1 MYEKHK
7 IYARIFNILRKFPQR
22 NNKITLLTNKN
33 HSFEANLEY
42 IAKEL
47 ENRNNNGKNYEYKFI
62 PKDSLSL
69 SNIRDFASSKY
80 VFLVDNFFPL
90 AFMNVEGMKWVQ
102 LWHGTGLFKKFGYDL
117 LNDEDKKIMEMFAPK
132 IDLVS
137 VSSENVVDTYARNFY
152 VDKSKVKPFGVPRN
166 DFYDE
171 KHLSDDYLSDLRES
185 FEKDYPQLKG
195 KKLVLYAPTF
205 REDPKNNA
213 VFDYFDIEKFLD
225 ELGDEYALAI
235 RLHPNYKRFC
245 DEEHN
250 IDLEDLTN
258 RYDIINFT
266 GLKDG
271 QKLLLLSDILNR
283 YDIINFTGL
292 KDGQKLLLLSDILI
306 ADYSSIMVDYTI
318 LQKPIV
324 LFAYDLDDY
333 INEERG
339 FYFDYKENVP
349 GKIVYNMDELIA
361 SINDEDF
368 DLEKMEEFLKLQFGE
383 FKPNSSKLI
392 LDYILED

>member
-7 IYARIFNILRKFPQR
+7 IYAKIFNILRKFPQK

-47 ENRNNNGKNYEYKFI
+47 DNRNDSGKNYEYKFI
-62 PKDSLSL
+62 PKDSLSFA
-69 SNIRDFASSKY
+69 NIRDFASSKY

-137 VSSENVVDTYARNFY
+137 VSSENVADIYARNFY

-171 KHLSDDYLSDLRES
+171 EHLSDDYLSNLRES

-213 VFDYFDIEKFLD
+213 VFDYFDVEKFLN

-266 GLKDG
+266 GFKDE
-271 QKLLLLSDILNR
+271 QKLLILADILV
-283 YDIINFTGL
+283 
-292 KDGQKLLLLSDILI
+292 

-318 LQKPIV
+318 LKKPAI
-324 LFAYDLDDY
+324 LFDYDLEDY
-333 INEERG
+333 LYKERG
-339 FYFDYKENVP
+339 FYFDYEEMVP
-349 GKIVYNMDELIA
+349 GRIVYNIDELIEA
-361 SINDEDF
+361 IKEEDF
-368 DLEKMEEFLKLQFGE
+368 RLEKMDEFLKFQFGE

>member
-7 IYARIFNILRKFPQR
+7 IYAKIFNILRKFPQK

-47 ENRNNNGKNYEYKFI
+47 DNRNNSGKNYEYKFI
-62 PKDSLSL
+62 PKDSLSFA
-69 SNIRDFASSKY
+69 NIHDFASSKY

-137 VSSENVVDTYARNFY
+137 VSSENVADIYARNFY

-171 KHLSDDYLSDLRES
+171 EHLSEDYLSQLRES

-213 VFDYFDIEKFLD
+213 VFNHFDIEKFLD

-250 IDLEDLTN
+250 IDLDDLTN

-266 GLKDG
+266 GFKDE
-271 QKLLLLSDILNR
+271 QKLLLLA
-283 YDIINFTGL
+283 
-292 KDGQKLLLLSDILI
+292 DILI

-318 LQKPIV
+318 LKKPAI
-324 LFAYDLDDY
+324 LFDYDLDDY
-333 INEERG
+333 LYKERG
-339 FYFDYKENVP
+339 FYFDYEEMVP
-349 GKIVYNMDELIA
+349 GKIVYNIDELIEA
-361 SINDEDF
+361 IKEEDF
-368 DLEKMEEFLKLQFGE
+368 RLEKMEEFLKLQFGE

>member
-7 IYARIFNILRKFPQR
+7 IYAKIFNILRKFPQK

-47 ENRNNNGKNYEYKFI
+47 DNRNDSGKNYEYKFI
-62 PKDSLSL
+62 PKDSLSFA
-69 SNIRDFASSKY
+69 NIRDFASSKY

-137 VSSENVVDTYARNFY
+137 VSSENVADIYARNFY

-171 KHLSDDYLSDLRES
+171 EHLSDDYLSNLRES

-213 VFDYFDIEKFLD
+213 VFDYFDVEKFLN

-266 GLKDG
+266 GFKDE
-271 QKLLLLSDILNR
+271 QKLLILADILV
-283 YDIINFTGL
+283 
-292 KDGQKLLLLSDILI
+292 

-318 LQKPIV
+318 LKKPAI
-324 LFAYDLDDY
+324 LFDYDLEDY
-333 INEERG
+333 LYKERG
-339 FYFDYKENVP
+339 FYFDYEEMVP
-349 GKIVYNMDELIA
+349 GKIVYNIDELIEA
-361 SINDEDF
+361 IKEEDF
-368 DLEKMEEFLKLQFGE
+368 RLEKMDEFLKFQFGE

>member
-7 IYARIFNILRKFPQR
+7 IYAKIFNILRKFPQK

-47 ENRNNNGKNYEYKFI
+47 DNRNNSGKNYEYKFI
-62 PKDSLSL
+62 PKDSLSFA
-69 SNIRDFASSKY
+69 NIRDFASSKY

-137 VSSENVVDTYARNFY
+137 VSSENVADIYARNFY

-166 DFYDE
+166 DFYNE
-171 KHLSDDYLSDLRES
+171 EHLSEDYLSELRES

-213 VFDYFDIEKFLD
+213 VFNHFDIEKFLD

-250 IDLEDLTN
+250 IDLDDLTN

-266 GLKDG
+266 GFKDE
-271 QKLLLLSDILNR
+271 QKLLLLA
-283 YDIINFTGL
+283 
-292 KDGQKLLLLSDILI
+292 DILI

-318 LQKPIV
+318 LKKPAI
-324 LFAYDLDDY
+324 LFDYDLDDY
-333 INEERG
+333 LYKERG
-339 FYFDYKENVP
+339 FYFDYEEMVP
-349 GKIVYNMDELIA
+349 GKIVYNIDELIE
-361 SINDEDF
+361 SIKEEDF
-368 DLEKMEEFLKLQFGE
+368 RLEKMEEFLKLQFGE

>member
-7 IYARIFNILRKFPQR
+7 IYAKIFNVLRKFPQK

-47 ENRNNNGKNYEYKFI
+47 DNRNNSGKNYEYKFI
-62 PKDSLSL
+62 PKDSLSFA
-69 SNIRDFASSKY
+69 NIRDFASSKY

-137 VSSENVVDTYARNFY
+137 VSSENVADIYARNFY

-166 DFYDE
+166 DFYNE
-171 KHLSDDYLSDLRES
+171 EHLSDDYLSELRES

-213 VFDYFDIEKFLD
+213 VFDYFDIEKFLN

-266 GLKDG
+266 GFKDE
-271 QKLLLLSDILNR
+271 QKLLLLA
-283 YDIINFTGL
+283 
-292 KDGQKLLLLSDILI
+292 DILI

-318 LQKPIV
+318 LKKPAI
-324 LFAYDLDDY
+324 LFDYDLDDY
-333 INEERG
+333 LYKERG
-339 FYFDYKENVP
+339 FYFDYEEMVP
-349 GKIVYNMDELIA
+349 GKIVYNIDELIGA
-361 SINDEDF
+361 IKEEDF
-368 DLEKMEEFLKLQFGE
+368 RLEKMEEFLKLQFGE

>member
-1 MYEKHK
+1 MYAKHK
-7 IYARIFNILRKFPQR
+7 IYAKIFNILRKFPQK

-47 ENRNNNGKNYEYKFI
+47 DNRNDSGKNYEYKFI
-62 PKDSLSL
+62 PKDSLSFA
-69 SNIRDFASSKY
+69 NIRDFASSKY

-137 VSSENVVDTYARNFY
+137 VSSENVADIYARNFY

-171 KHLSDDYLSDLRES
+171 EHLSDDYLSNLRES

-213 VFDYFDIEKFLD
+213 VFDYFDVEKFLN

-266 GLKDG
+266 GFKDE
-271 QKLLLLSDILNR
+271 QKLLILADILV
-283 YDIINFTGL
+283 
-292 KDGQKLLLLSDILI
+292 

-318 LQKPIV
+318 LKKPAI
-324 LFAYDLDDY
+324 LFDYDLEDY
-333 INEERG
+333 LYKERG
-339 FYFDYKENVP
+339 FYFDYEEMVP
-349 GKIVYNMDELIA
+349 GKIVYNIDELIEA
-361 SINDEDF
+361 IKEEDF
-368 DLEKMEEFLKLQFGE
+368 RLEKMDEFLKFQFGE

>member
-33 HSFEANLEY
+33 HSFEANLDY

-271 QKLLLLSDILNR
+271 QKLLLLSDIL
-283 YDIINFTGL
+283 
-292 KDGQKLLLLSDILI
+292 I
-306 ADYSSIMVDYTI
+306 ADYSSIMV

>member
-1 MYEKHK
+1 MYAKHK
-7 IYARIFNILRKFPQR
+7 IYAAIFNILRKFPQK

-47 ENRNNNGKNYEYKFI
+47 DNRNNSGKNYEYKFI
-62 PKDSLSL
+62 PKDSLSFA
-69 SNIRDFASSKY
+69 NIRDFASSKY

-137 VSSENVVDTYARNFY
+137 VSSENVADIYARNFY

-171 KHLSDDYLSDLRES
+171 EHLSEDYLSELRES

-213 VFDYFDIEKFLD
+213 VFNHFDIEKFLD

-250 IDLEDLTN
+250 IDLDDLTN

-266 GLKDG
+266 GFKDE
-271 QKLLLLSDILNR
+271 QKLLLLA
-283 YDIINFTGL
+283 
-292 KDGQKLLLLSDILI
+292 DILI

-318 LQKPIV
+318 LKKPAI
-324 LFAYDLDDY
+324 LFDYDLEDY
-333 INEERG
+333 LYKERG
-339 FYFDYKENVP
+339 FYFDYEEMVP
-349 GKIVYNMDELIA
+349 GKIVYNIDELIEA
-361 SINDEDF
+361 IKEEDF
-368 DLEKMEEFLKLQFGE
+368 RLEKMEEFLKLQFGE

>member
-33 HSFEANLEY
+33 HSFEANLDY

-62 PKDSLSL
+62 PKDSLSFA
-69 SNIRDFASSKY
+69 NIRDFASSKY

-271 QKLLLLSDILNR
+271 QKLLLLSDIL
-283 YDIINFTGL
+283 
-292 KDGQKLLLLSDILI
+292 I

>member
-7 IYARIFNILRKFPQR
+7 IYAKIFNILRKFPQK

-47 ENRNNNGKNYEYKFI
+47 DNRNNAGKNYEYKFI
-62 PKDSLSL
+62 PKDSLSF

-137 VSSENVVDTYARNFY
+137 VSSENVADIYARNFY

-171 KHLSDDYLSDLRES
+171 EHLSDDYLSNLRES

-245 DEEHN
+245 DEEHD

-266 GLKDG
+266 GFKDE
-271 QKLLLLSDILNR
+271 QKLLILADILV
-283 YDIINFTGL
+283 
-292 KDGQKLLLLSDILI
+292 

-318 LQKPIV
+318 LKKPAI
-324 LFAYDLDDY
+324 LFDYDLEDY
-333 INEERG
+333 LYKERG
-339 FYFDYKENVP
+339 FYFDYEEMVP
-349 GKIVYNMDELIA
+349 GKIVYNIDELIEA
-361 SINDEDF
+361 IKEEDF
-368 DLEKMEEFLKLQFGE
+368 RLEKMEEFLKLQFGE

>member
-7 IYARIFNILRKFPQR
+7 IYAKIFNILRKFPQK

-33 HSFEANLEY
+33 HSFEANLEF

-47 ENRNNNGKNYEYKFI
+47 DNRNNSGKNYEYKFI
-62 PKDSLSL
+62 PKDSLSFA
-69 SNIRDFASSKY
+69 NIRDFASSKY

-117 LNDEDKKIMEMFAPK
+117 LNDEDKRIMEMFAPK

-137 VSSENVVDTYARNFY
+137 VSSENVADIYARNFY

-171 KHLSDDYLSDLRES
+171 EHLSDAYLSELRES
-185 FEKDYPQLKG
+185 FERDYPELKG

-213 VFDYFDIEKFLD
+213 VFNYFDIEKFLN

-266 GLKDG
+266 GFKDE
-271 QKLLLLSDILNR
+271 QKLLLLA
-283 YDIINFTGL
+283 
-292 KDGQKLLLLSDILI
+292 DILI

-318 LQKPIV
+318 LKKPVI
-324 LFAYDLDDY
+324 LFAYDLEVY
-333 INEERG
+333 LSKERG
-339 FYFDYKENVP
+339 FYFDYKEMVP
-349 GKIVYNMDELIA
+349 GKMVSNMDELID
-361 SINDEDF
+361 SIKEEDF
-368 DLEKMEEFLKLQFGE
+368 RLEKMEEFHKLQFGE

>member
-1 MYEKHK
+1 MYAKHK
-7 IYARIFNILRKFPQR
+7 IYAAIFNILRKFPQK

-47 ENRNNNGKNYEYKFI
+47 DNRNNSGKNYEYKFI
-62 PKDSLSL
+62 PKDSLSFA
-69 SNIRDFASSKY
+69 NIRDFASSKY

-137 VSSENVVDTYARNFY
+137 VSSENVADIYARNFY

-166 DFYDE
+166 DFYNE
-171 KHLSDDYLSDLRES
+171 EHLSDDYLSELRES

-213 VFDYFDIEKFLD
+213 VFNHFDIEKFLD

-250 IDLEDLTN
+250 IDLDDLTN

-266 GLKDG
+266 GFKDE
-271 QKLLLLSDILNR
+271 QKLLLLA
-283 YDIINFTGL
+283 
-292 KDGQKLLLLSDILI
+292 DILI

-318 LQKPIV
+318 LKKPAI
-324 LFAYDLDDY
+324 LFDYDLEDY
-333 INEERG
+333 LYKERG
-339 FYFDYKENVP
+339 FYFDYEEMVP
-349 GKIVYNMDELIA
+349 GKIVYNIDELIEA
-361 SINDEDF
+361 IKEEDF
-368 DLEKMEEFLKLQFGE
+368 RLEKMEEFLKLQFGE

>member
-7 IYARIFNILRKFPQR
+7 IYAKIFNILRKFPQK

-33 HSFEANLEY
+33 HSFEANLEF

-47 ENRNNNGKNYEYKFI
+47 DNRNNSGKNYEYKFI
-62 PKDSLSL
+62 PKDSLSFA
-69 SNIRDFASSKY
+69 NIRDFASSKY

-117 LNDEDKKIMEMFAPK
+117 LNDEDKRIMEMFAPK

-137 VSSENVVDTYARNFY
+137 VSSENVADIYARNFY

-171 KHLSDDYLSDLRES
+171 EHLSDAYLSELRES
-185 FEKDYPQLKG
+185 FERDYPELKG

-213 VFDYFDIEKFLD
+213 VFDYFDIEKFLN

-266 GLKDG
+266 GFKDE
-271 QKLLLLSDILNR
+271 QKLLLLA
-283 YDIINFTGL
+283 
-292 KDGQKLLLLSDILI
+292 DILI

-318 LQKPIV
+318 LKKPVI
-324 LFAYDLDDY
+324 LFAYDLEVY
-333 INEERG
+333 LSKERG
-339 FYFDYKENVP
+339 FYFDYKEMVP
-349 GKIVYNMDELIA
+349 GKMVSNMDELID
-361 SINDEDF
+361 SIKEEDF
-368 DLEKMEEFLKLQFGE
+368 RLEKMEEFHKLQFGE

>member
-7 IYARIFNILRKFPQR
+7 IYAKIFNILRKFPQK

-33 HSFEANLEY
+33 HSFEANLEF

-47 ENRNNNGKNYEYKFI
+47 DNRNNSGKNYEYKFI
-62 PKDSLSL
+62 PKDSLSFA
-69 SNIRDFASSKY
+69 NIRDFASSKY

-117 LNDEDKKIMEMFAPK
+117 LNDEDKRIMEMFAPK

-137 VSSENVVDTYARNFY
+137 VSSENVADIYARNFY
-152 VDKSKVKPFGVPRN
+152 VYKSKVKPFGVPRN

-171 KHLSDDYLSDLRES
+171 EHLSDAYLSELRES
-185 FEKDYPQLKG
+185 FERDYPELKG

-213 VFDYFDIEKFLD
+213 VFNYFDIEKFLN

-266 GLKDG
+266 GFKDE
-271 QKLLLLSDILNR
+271 QKLLLLA
-283 YDIINFTGL
+283 
-292 KDGQKLLLLSDILI
+292 DILI

-318 LQKPIV
+318 LKKPVI
-324 LFAYDLDDY
+324 LFAYDLEVY
-333 INEERG
+333 LSKERG
-339 FYFDYKENVP
+339 FYFDYKEMVP
-349 GKIVYNMDELIA
+349 GKMVSNMDELID
-361 SINDEDF
+361 SIKEEDF
-368 DLEKMEEFLKLQFGE
+368 RLEKMEEFHKLQFGE

>member
-7 IYARIFNILRKFPQR
+7 IYAKIFNVLRKFPQK

-47 ENRNNNGKNYEYKFI
+47 DNRNNSGKNYEYKFI
-62 PKDSLSL
+62 PKDSLSFA
-69 SNIRDFASSKY
+69 NIRDFASSKY

-137 VSSENVVDTYARNFY
+137 VSSENVADIYARNFY

-166 DFYDE
+166 DFYNE
-171 KHLSDDYLSDLRES
+171 EHLSDDYLSGLRES

-213 VFDYFDIEKFLD
+213 VFNHFDIEKFLD

-250 IDLEDLTN
+250 IDLDDLTN

-266 GLKDG
+266 GFKDE
-271 QKLLLLSDILNR
+271 QKLLLLA
-283 YDIINFTGL
+283 
-292 KDGQKLLLLSDILI
+292 DILI

-318 LQKPIV
+318 LKKPAI
-324 LFAYDLDDY
+324 LFDYDLDDY
-333 INEERG
+333 LYKERG
-339 FYFDYKENVP
+339 FYFDYEEMVP
-349 GKIVYNMDELIA
+349 GKIVYNIDELIEA
-361 SINDEDF
+361 IKEEDF
-368 DLEKMEEFLKLQFGE
+368 RLEKMEEFLKLQFGE

>member
-7 IYARIFNILRKFPQR
+7 IYAKIFNILRKFPQK

-33 HSFEANLEY
+33 HSFEANLEF

-47 ENRNNNGKNYEYKFI
+47 DNRNNSGKNYEYKFI
-62 PKDSLSL
+62 PKDSLSFA
-69 SNIRDFASSKY
+69 NIRDFASSKY

-117 LNDEDKKIMEMFAPK
+117 LNDEDERIMEMFAPK

-137 VSSENVVDTYARNFY
+137 VSSENVADIYARNFY

-171 KHLSDDYLSDLRES
+171 EHLSDAYLSELRES
-185 FEKDYPQLKG
+185 FERDYPELKD

-213 VFDYFDIEKFLD
+213 VFNYFDIEKFLN

-266 GLKDG
+266 GFKDE
-271 QKLLLLSDILNR
+271 QKLLLLA
-283 YDIINFTGL
+283 
-292 KDGQKLLLLSDILI
+292 DILI

-318 LQKPIV
+318 LKKPVI
-324 LFAYDLDDY
+324 LFAYDLEVY
-333 INEERG
+333 LSKERG
-339 FYFDYKENVP
+339 FYFDYKEMVP
-349 GKIVYNMDELIA
+349 GKMVSNMDELID
-361 SINDEDF
+361 SIKEEDF
-368 DLEKMEEFLKLQFGE
+368 RLEKMEEFHKLQFGE

>member
-7 IYARIFNILRKFPQR
+7 IYAKIFNILRKFPQK

-47 ENRNNNGKNYEYKFI
+47 DNRNNAGKNYEYKFI
-62 PKDSLSL
+62 PKDSLSFA
-69 SNIRDFASSKY
+69 NIRDFASSKY

-137 VSSENVVDTYARNFY
+137 VSSENVADIYARNFY

-171 KHLSDDYLSDLRES
+171 EHLSDDYLSNLRES

-213 VFDYFDIEKFLD
+213 VFAYFDVEKFLN

-266 GLKDG
+266 GFKDE
-271 QKLLLLSDILNR
+271 QKLLILADILV
-283 YDIINFTGL
+283 
-292 KDGQKLLLLSDILI
+292 

-318 LQKPIV
+318 LKKPAI
-324 LFAYDLDDY
+324 LFDYDLEDY
-333 INEERG
+333 LYKERG
-339 FYFDYKENVP
+339 FYFDYEEMVP
-349 GKIVYNMDELIA
+349 GRIVYNIDELIEA
-361 SINDEDF
+361 IKEEDF
-368 DLEKMEEFLKLQFGE
+368 RLEKMDEFLKFQFGE

>member
-7 IYARIFNILRKFPQR
+7 IYAKIFNILRKFPQK

-47 ENRNNNGKNYEYKFI
+47 DNRNNSGKNYEYKFI
-62 PKDSLSL
+62 PKDSLSFA
-69 SNIRDFASSKY
+69 NIRDFASSKY

-117 LNDEDKKIMEMFAPK
+117 LNDEDKNIMEMFAPK

-137 VSSENVVDTYARNFY
+137 VSSENVADIYARNFY

-166 DFYDE
+166 DFYNE
-171 KHLSDDYLSDLRES
+171 EHLSEDYLSELRES

-213 VFDYFDIEKFLD
+213 VFNHFDIEKFLD

-250 IDLEDLTN
+250 IDLDDLTN

-266 GLKDG
+266 GFKDE
-271 QKLLLLSDILNR
+271 QKLLLLA
-283 YDIINFTGL
+283 
-292 KDGQKLLLLSDILI
+292 DILI

-318 LQKPIV
+318 LKKPAI
-324 LFAYDLDDY
+324 LFDYDLEDY
-333 INEERG
+333 LYKERG
-339 FYFDYKENVP
+339 FYFDYAEMVP
-349 GKIVYNMDELIA
+349 GKIVYNIDELIEA
-361 SINDEDF
+361 IKEEDF
-368 DLEKMEEFLKLQFGE
+368 RLEKMEEFLKLQFGE

>member
-7 IYARIFNILRKFPQR
+7 IYAKIFNILRKFPQK

-47 ENRNNNGKNYEYKFI
+47 DNRNNSGKNYEYKFI
-62 PKDSLSL
+62 PKDSLSFA
-69 SNIRDFASSKY
+69 NIRDFASSKY

-137 VSSENVVDTYARNFY
+137 VSSENVADIYARNFY

-166 DFYDE
+166 DFYNE
-171 KHLSDDYLSDLRES
+171 EHLSDSYLSQLRES

-213 VFDYFDIEKFLD
+213 IFEYFDIEKFLD

-235 RLHPNYKRFC
+235 RLHPNYKRYC
-245 DEEHN
+245 NEEHN
-250 IDLEDLTN
+250 IDLDELTSK
-258 RYDIINFT
+258 YDIINFT
-266 GLKDG
+266 GFKDE
-271 QKLLLLSDILNR
+271 QKLLILADILV
-283 YDIINFTGL
+283 
-292 KDGQKLLLLSDILI
+292 

-318 LQKPIV
+318 LKKPAI
-324 LFAYDLDDY
+324 LFDYDLDDY
-333 INEERG
+333 LYKERG
-339 FYFDYKENVP
+339 FYFDYEEMVP
-349 GKIVYNMDELIA
+349 GKIVYNIDELIEA
-361 SINDEDF
+361 IKEEDF
-368 DLEKMEEFLKLQFGE
+368 RLEKMEEFLKLQFGE

>member
-33 HSFEANLEY
+33 HSFEANLDY

-117 LNDEDKKIMEMFAPK
+117 LNDEDKKVMEMFAPK

-137 VSSENVVDTYARNFY
+137 VSSENVVDSYARNFY

-166 DFYDE
+166 DFYNE
-171 KHLSDDYLSDLRES
+171 EHLSEDYLSDLRES
-185 FEKDYPQLKG
+185 FERDYPQLNG

-213 VFDYFDIEKFLD
+213 VFEYFDIEKFLD

-235 RLHPNYKRFC
+235 RLHPNYKRYC
-245 DEEHN
+245 NEEHN
-250 IDLEDLTN
+250 IDLDELTSK
-258 RYDIINFT
+258 YDIINFT
-266 GLKDG
+266 GFKDE
-271 QKLLLLSDILNR
+271 QKLLILADILV
-283 YDIINFTGL
+283 
-292 KDGQKLLLLSDILI
+292 

-318 LQKPIV
+318 LKKPAI
-324 LFAYDLDDY
+324 LFDYDLEDY
-333 INEERG
+333 LYKERG
-339 FYFDYKENVP
+339 FYFDYEEMVP
-349 GKIVYNMDELIA
+349 GKIVYNIDELIEA
-361 SINDEDF
+361 IKEEDF
-368 DLEKMEEFLKLQFGE
+368 RLEKMEEFLKLQFGE

>member
-1 MYEKHK
+1 VYEKHK
-7 IYARIFNILRKFPQR
+7 IYAKIFNILRKFPQK

-47 ENRNNNGKNYEYKFI
+47 DNRNNAGKNYEYKFI
-62 PKDSLSL
+62 PKDSLSF

-137 VSSENVVDTYARNFY
+137 VSSENVADIYARNFY

-171 KHLSDDYLSDLRES
+171 EHLSDDYLSNLRES

-245 DEEHN
+245 DEEHD

-266 GLKDG
+266 GFKDE
-271 QKLLLLSDILNR
+271 QKLLLLADILV
-283 YDIINFTGL
+283 
-292 KDGQKLLLLSDILI
+292 

-318 LQKPIV
+318 LKKPAI
-324 LFAYDLDDY
+324 LFDYDLEDY
-333 INEERG
+333 LYKERG
-339 FYFDYKENVP
+339 FYFDYEEMVP
-349 GKIVYNMDELIA
+349 GKIVYNIDELIEA
-361 SINDEDF
+361 IKEEDF
-368 DLEKMEEFLKLQFGE
+368 RLEKMEEFLKLQFGE

-392 LDYILED
+392 LDYILDD

>member
-1 MYEKHK
+1 MYAKHK
-7 IYARIFNILRKFPQR
+7 IYAKIFNILRKFPQK

-47 ENRNNNGKNYEYKFI
+47 DNRNDSGKNYEYKFI
-62 PKDSLSL
+62 PKDSLSFA
-69 SNIRDFASSKY
+69 NIRDFASSKY

-137 VSSENVVDTYARNFY
+137 VSSENVADIYARNFY

-171 KHLSDDYLSDLRES
+171 EHLSDDYLSNLRES

-213 VFDYFDIEKFLD
+213 VFDYFDVEKFLN

-266 GLKDG
+266 GFKDE
-271 QKLLLLSDILNR
+271 QKLLILADILV
-283 YDIINFTGL
+283 
-292 KDGQKLLLLSDILI
+292 

-318 LQKPIV
+318 LKKPAI
-324 LFAYDLDDY
+324 LFDYDLEDY
-333 INEERG
+333 LYKERG
-339 FYFDYKENVP
+339 FYFDYEERVP
-349 GKIVYNMDELIA
+349 GKIVYNIDELIEA
-361 SINDEDF
+361 IKEEDF
-368 DLEKMEEFLKLQFGE
+368 RLEKMEEFLKLQFGE

-392 LDYILED
+392 LDYILDD

>member
-1 MYEKHK
+1 MYAKHK
-7 IYARIFNILRKFPQR
+7 IYAKIFNILRKFPQK

-47 ENRNNNGKNYEYKFI
+47 DNRNDSGKNYEYKFI
-62 PKDSLSL
+62 PKDSLSFA
-69 SNIRDFASSKY
+69 NIRDFASSKY

-137 VSSENVVDTYARNFY
+137 VSSENVADIYARNFY

-171 KHLSDDYLSDLRES
+171 EHLSDDYLSNLRES

-213 VFDYFDIEKFLD
+213 VFAYFDVEKFLN

-266 GLKDG
+266 GFKDE
-271 QKLLLLSDILNR
+271 QKLLILADILV
-283 YDIINFTGL
+283 
-292 KDGQKLLLLSDILI
+292 

-318 LQKPIV
+318 LKKPAI
-324 LFAYDLDDY
+324 LFDYDLEDY
-333 INEERG
+333 LYKERG
-339 FYFDYKENVP
+339 FYFDYEEMVP
-349 GKIVYNMDELIA
+349 GKIVYNIDELIEA
-361 SINDEDF
+361 IKEEDF
-368 DLEKMEEFLKLQFGE
+368 RLEKMEEFLKLQFGE

>member
-1 MYEKHK
+1 KVYEKHK
-7 IYARIFNILRKFPQR
+7 IYAKIFNILRKFPQK

-33 HSFEANLEY
+33 HSFEANLEF

-47 ENRNNNGKNYEYKFI
+47 DNRNNSGKNYEYKFI
-62 PKDSLSL
+62 PKDSLSFA
-69 SNIRDFASSKY
+69 NIRDFASSKY

-117 LNDEDKKIMEMFAPK
+117 LNDEDERIMEMFAPK

-137 VSSENVVDTYARNFY
+137 VSSENVADIYARNFY

-171 KHLSDDYLSDLRES
+171 EHLSDAYLSELRES
-185 FEKDYPQLKG
+185 FERDYPELKG

-213 VFDYFDIEKFLD
+213 VFNYFDIEKFLN

-266 GLKDG
+266 GFKDE
-271 QKLLLLSDILNR
+271 QKLLLLA
-283 YDIINFTGL
+283 
-292 KDGQKLLLLSDILI
+292 DILI

-318 LQKPIV
+318 LKKPVI
-324 LFAYDLDDY
+324 LFAYDLEVY
-333 INEERG
+333 LSKERG
-339 FYFDYKENVP
+339 FYFDYKEMVP
-349 GKIVYNMDELIA
+349 GKMVSNMDELID
-361 SINDEDF
+361 SIKEEDF
-368 DLEKMEEFLKLQFGE
+368 RLEKMEEFHKLQFGE

>member
-7 IYARIFNILRKFPQR
+7 IYAKIFNILRKFPQK

-33 HSFEANLEY
+33 HSFEANLEF

-47 ENRNNNGKNYEYKFI
+47 DNRNNSGKNYEYKFI
-62 PKDSLSL
+62 PKDSLSFA
-69 SNIRDFASSKY
+69 NIRDFASSKY

-117 LNDEDKKIMEMFAPK
+117 LNDEDKRIMEMFAPK

-137 VSSENVVDTYARNFY
+137 VSSENVADIYARNFY

-171 KHLSDDYLSDLRES
+171 EHLSDAYLSELRES
-185 FEKDYPQLKG
+185 FERDYPELKD

-213 VFDYFDIEKFLD
+213 VFDYFDIEKFLN

-266 GLKDG
+266 GFKDE
-271 QKLLLLSDILNR
+271 QKLLLLA
-283 YDIINFTGL
+283 
-292 KDGQKLLLLSDILI
+292 DILI

-318 LQKPIV
+318 LKKPVI
-324 LFAYDLDDY
+324 LFAYDLEVY
-333 INEERG
+333 LSKERG
-339 FYFDYKENVP
+339 FYFDYKEMVP
-349 GKIVYNMDELIA
+349 GKMVSNMDELID
-361 SINDEDF
+361 SIKEEDF
-368 DLEKMEEFLKLQFGE
+368 RLEKMEEFHKLQFGE

>member
-1 MYEKHK
+1 MYAKHK
-7 IYARIFNILRKFPQR
+7 IYATIFNILRKFPQK

-47 ENRNNNGKNYEYKFI
+47 DNRNYEGKNYEYKFI
-62 PKDSLSL
+62 PKDSLSFA
-69 SNIRDFASSKY
+69 NIRDFASSKY

-137 VSSENVVDTYARNFY
+137 VSSENVADIYARNFY

-171 KHLSDDYLSDLRES
+171 EHLSDAYLSGLRES

-213 VFDYFDIEKFLD
+213 VFEYFDIEKFLD

-235 RLHPNYKRFC
+235 RLHPNYKRYC
-245 DEEHN
+245 NEEHN
-250 IDLEDLTN
+250 IDLDELTSK
-258 RYDIINFT
+258 YDIINFT
-266 GLKDG
+266 GFKDE
-271 QKLLLLSDILNR
+271 QKLLILADILV
-283 YDIINFTGL
+283 
-292 KDGQKLLLLSDILI
+292 

-318 LQKPIV
+318 LKKPAI
-324 LFAYDLDDY
+324 LFDYDLDDY
-333 INEERG
+333 LYKERG
-339 FYFDYKENVP
+339 FYFDYAEMVP
-349 GKIVYNMDELIA
+349 GKIVYNIDELIE
-361 SINDEDF
+361 SIKEEDF
-368 DLEKMEEFLKLQFGE
+368 RLEKMEEFLKLQFGE

>member
-7 IYARIFNILRKFPQR
+7 IYAKIFNILRKFPQK

-47 ENRNNNGKNYEYKFI
+47 DNRNNSGKNYEYKFI
-62 PKDSLSL
+62 PKDSLSFA
-69 SNIRDFASSKY
+69 NIRDFASSKY

-117 LNDEDKKIMEMFAPK
+117 LNDEDKNIMEMFAPK

-137 VSSENVVDTYARNFY
+137 VSSENVADIYARNFY

-166 DFYDE
+166 DFYNE
-171 KHLSDDYLSDLRES
+171 EHLSEDYLSELRES

-213 VFDYFDIEKFLD
+213 VFNHFDIEKFLD

-235 RLHPNYKRFC
+235 RLHPNYKMFC

-250 IDLEDLTN
+250 IDLDELTSK
-258 RYDIINFT
+258 YDIINFT
-266 GLKDG
+266 GFKDE
-271 QKLLLLSDILNR
+271 QKLLLLADILV
-283 YDIINFTGL
+283 
-292 KDGQKLLLLSDILI
+292 

-318 LQKPIV
+318 LKKPAI
-324 LFAYDLDDY
+324 LFDYDLEDY
-333 INEERG
+333 LYKERG
-339 FYFDYKENVP
+339 FYFDYAEMVP
-349 GKIVYNMDELIA
+349 GKIVYNIDELIEA
-361 SINDEDF
+361 IKEEDF
-368 DLEKMEEFLKLQFGE
+368 RLEKMEEFLKLQFGE

>member
-117 LNDEDKKIMEMFAPK
+117 LNDGDKKIMEMFAPK

-271 QKLLLLSDILNR
+271 QKLLLLSDIL
-283 YDIINFTGL
+283 
-292 KDGQKLLLLSDILI
+292 I

-361 SINDEDF
+361 SINDQDF

>member
-7 IYARIFNILRKFPQR
+7 IYAKIFNILRKFPQK

-47 ENRNNNGKNYEYKFI
+47 DNRNNSGKNYEYKFI
-62 PKDSLSL
+62 PKDSLSF

-90 AFMNVEGMKWVQ
+90 AFMNVDGMKWVQ

-117 LNDEDKKIMEMFAPK
+117 LNDDDKKIMEMFAPK

-137 VSSENVVDTYARNFY
+137 VSSENVADIYARNFY

-166 DFYDE
+166 DFYNE
-171 KHLSDDYLSDLRES
+171 EHLSDAYLSELRES
-185 FEKDYPQLKG
+185 FEKDYQQLKG

-213 VFDYFDIEKFLD
+213 VFEYFDIEKFLD

-235 RLHPNYKRFC
+235 RLHPNYKRYC
-245 DEEHN
+245 NEEHN
-250 IDLEDLTN
+250 IDLDELTSK
-258 RYDIINFT
+258 YDIINFT
-266 GLKDG
+266 GFKDE
-271 QKLLLLSDILNR
+271 QKLLLLADILV
-283 YDIINFTGL
+283 
-292 KDGQKLLLLSDILI
+292 

-318 LQKPIV
+318 LEKPAI
-324 LFAYDLDDY
+324 LFDYDLEDY
-333 INEERG
+333 LYKERG
-339 FYFDYKENVP
+339 FYFDYEEMVP
-349 GKIVYNMDELIA
+349 GKIVYNIDELIEA
-361 SINDEDF
+361 IKEEDF
-368 DLEKMEEFLKLQFGE
+368 RLEKMEEFLKLQFGE

>member
-7 IYARIFNILRKFPQR
+7 IYAKIFNILRKFPQK

-47 ENRNNNGKNYEYKFI
+47 DNRNNSGKNYEYKFI
-62 PKDSLSL
+62 PKDSLSFA
-69 SNIRDFASSKY
+69 NIRDFASSKY

-137 VSSENVVDTYARNFY
+137 VSSENVADIYARNFY

-171 KHLSDDYLSDLRES
+171 EHLSEDYLSELRES

-250 IDLEDLTN
+250 IDLDDLTN

-266 GLKDG
+266 GFKDE
-271 QKLLLLSDILNR
+271 QKLLLLA
-283 YDIINFTGL
+283 
-292 KDGQKLLLLSDILI
+292 DILI

-318 LQKPIV
+318 LKKPAI
-324 LFAYDLDDY
+324 LFDYDLDDY
-333 INEERG
+333 LYKERG
-339 FYFDYKENVP
+339 FYFDYEEMVP
-349 GKIVYNMDELIA
+349 GKIVYNIDELIEA
-361 SINDEDF
+361 IKEEDF
-368 DLEKMEEFLKLQFGE
+368 RLEKMEEFLKLQFGE

>member
-1 MYEKHK
+1 MYAKHK
-7 IYARIFNILRKFPQR
+7 IYATIFNVLRKFPQK

-47 ENRNNNGKNYEYKFI
+47 DNRNNSGKNYEYKFI
-62 PKDSLSL
+62 PKDSLSFE
-69 SNIRDFASSKY
+69 NIRDFASSKY

-117 LNDEDKKIMEMFAPK
+117 LNDEDKKVMEMFAPK

-137 VSSENVVDTYARNFY
+137 VSSENVVDSYARNFY

-166 DFYDE
+166 DFYNE
-171 KHLSDDYLSDLRES
+171 EHLSEDYLSDLRES
-185 FEKDYPQLKG
+185 FERDYPQLNG

-213 VFDYFDIEKFLD
+213 VFEYFDIEKFLD

-235 RLHPNYKRFC
+235 RLHPNYKRYC
-245 DEEHN
+245 NEEHN
-250 IDLEDLTN
+250 IDLDELTSK
-258 RYDIINFT
+258 YDIINFT
-266 GLKDG
+266 GFKDE
-271 QKLLLLSDILNR
+271 QKLLILADILV
-283 YDIINFTGL
+283 
-292 KDGQKLLLLSDILI
+292 

-318 LQKPIV
+318 LKKPAI
-324 LFAYDLDDY
+324 LFDYDLEDY
-333 INEERG
+333 LYKERG
-339 FYFDYKENVP
+339 FYFDYEEMVP
-349 GKIVYNMDELIA
+349 GKIVYNIDELIEA
-361 SINDEDF
+361 IKEEDF
-368 DLEKMEEFLKLQFGE
+368 RLEKMEEFLKLQFGE

>member
-7 IYARIFNILRKFPQR
+7 IYAKIFNILRKFPQK

-47 ENRNNNGKNYEYKFI
+47 DNRNNSGKNYEYKFI
-62 PKDSLSL
+62 PKDSLSFA
-69 SNIRDFASSKY
+69 NIRDFASSKY

-137 VSSENVVDTYARNFY
+137 VSSENVADIYARNFY

-171 KHLSDDYLSDLRES
+171 EHLSDDYLSNLRES

-213 VFDYFDIEKFLD
+213 VFNYFDVEKFLN

-235 RLHPNYKRFC
+235 RLHPNYKRYC
-245 DEEHN
+245 NEEHN
-250 IDLEDLTN
+250 IDLDELTSK
-258 RYDIINFT
+258 YDIINFT
-266 GLKDG
+266 GFKDE
-271 QKLLLLSDILNR
+271 QKLLILADILV
-283 YDIINFTGL
+283 
-292 KDGQKLLLLSDILI
+292 

-318 LQKPIV
+318 LKKPAI
-324 LFAYDLDDY
+324 LFDYDLEDY
-333 INEERG
+333 LYKERG
-339 FYFDYKENVP
+339 FYFDYEEMVP
-349 GKIVYNMDELIA
+349 GKIVYNIDELIEA
-361 SINDEDF
+361 IKEEDF
-368 DLEKMEEFLKLQFGE
+368 RLEKMEEFLKLQFGE

-392 LDYILED
+392 LDYILDD